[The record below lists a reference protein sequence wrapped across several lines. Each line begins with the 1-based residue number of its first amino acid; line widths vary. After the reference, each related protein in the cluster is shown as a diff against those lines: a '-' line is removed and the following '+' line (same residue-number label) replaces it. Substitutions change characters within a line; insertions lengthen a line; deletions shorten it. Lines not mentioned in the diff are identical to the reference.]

1 MKKFLF
7 LVMFPTTIF
16 CQSLNYTKWDV
27 TIDGFNQIFYFF
39 NDTIKISSFGSP
51 FTGLAT
57 YQDSSNF
64 LSVKDYLDTTECG
77 SHIGIYNYQ
86 ISNDSL
92 HFNLNSDTCS
102 GRVYFFIN
110 SIWESINTGFP
121 NESKL
126 FDLKTYPNPVKEI
139 INIEINNYSG
149 NIQTEVFDLIGNKL
163 QTTNETTISLRD
175 YSNGIYIFK
184 VAYCDRVEE
193 VKVIKE

>member
-1 MKKFLF
+1 
-7 LVMFPTTIF
+7 MFPTTIF

-39 NDTIKISSFGSP
+39 NDTIKISTLGGP
-51 FTGLAT
+51 FTGIAT

-64 LSVKDYLDTTECG
+64 FSVKDYLDTAECG
-77 SHIGIYNYQ
+77 SHIGVYNYQ

-126 FDLKTYPNPVKEI
+126 FDLKTYPNPTNENITISVK
-139 INIEINNYSG
+139 NFNG
-149 NIQTEVFDLIGNKL
+149 NIQTEVFDLIGNRL
-163 QTTNETTISLRD
+163 QATNETTISLRG
-175 YSNGIYIFK
+175 YSNGIYILK
-184 VAYCDRVEE
+184 VTYSDRVQE